1 MPPMVDKDPQQNNS
15 HIQAVLF
22 DWSGTISDD
31 RLPVYQANKKMC
43 DYWRVPCESFEEW
56 TRAASMTVIDA
67 FRKKGVEASGDEIYA
82 LYRTSFQE
90 SLEAGIRPA
99 IFPDAHET
107 LLQLQNKGLPLG
119 IVSSHPQVYLVQEAR
134 DYLIQPLVEILHG
147 DARNKIDALK
157 EVCQILGLE
166 RSTTMYVGDTI
177 FDIRSAREAGLV
189 TAGVSTGYHT
199 HESLASEHPDYL
211 FTSLSQVGDVVG
223 L

>member
-1 MPPMVDKDPQQNNS
+1 MPPMVDKDLQQNNS
-15 HIQAVLF
+15 RIRAVLF

-31 RLPVYQANKKMC
+31 RLPVYEANKKMC
-43 DYWRVPCESFEEW
+43 DYWSVPCESFEEW
-56 TRAASMTVIDA
+56 AHTASMTPIDG

-82 LYRTSFQE
+82 LYRTYFQE

-107 LLQLQNKGLPLG
+107 LLRLRNNGIPLG

-134 DYLIQPLVEILHG
+134 DYLIGPLVEILHG
-147 DARNKIDALK
+147 DARNKVDSLK
-157 EVCQILGLE
+157 EVCLILGLE

-211 FTSLSQVGDVVG
+211 FTSLGQITNVVG

>member
-1 MPPMVDKDPQQNNS
+1 MVDKDPQQNNS

-31 RLPVYQANKKMC
+31 RLPVYEANKKMC
-43 DYWRVPCESFEEW
+43 DYWSVPCESFEEW
-56 TRAASMTVIDA
+56 VRSASMTVIDW

-82 LYRTSFQE
+82 LYRTYFQE
-90 SLEAGIRPA
+90 SLKAGIRPA

-107 LLQLQNKGLPLG
+107 LLRLRNNSLPLG

-134 DYLIQPLVEILHG
+134 DYLIGPLVEILHG
-147 DARNKIDALK
+147 DARNKVDSLK
-157 EVCQILGLE
+157 EVCLILGLE

-199 HESLASEHPDYL
+199 HEALEAEKPDYL
-211 FTSLSQVGDVVG
+211 FTSLSQIMNVVE